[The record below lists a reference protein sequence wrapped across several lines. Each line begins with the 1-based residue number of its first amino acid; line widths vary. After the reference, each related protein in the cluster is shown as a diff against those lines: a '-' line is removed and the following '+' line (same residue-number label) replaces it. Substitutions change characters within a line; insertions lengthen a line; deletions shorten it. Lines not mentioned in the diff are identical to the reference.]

1 MNPKD
6 LRPKDLGKACE
17 QLIQIEDLMPLSFPY
32 DQPGMEPEF
41 PEVKPEWRE
50 RYCTSLDGCV
60 ALDTLQ
66 RPQTEAEEIEL
77 VQKFLNGL
85 EKVFPMP
92 IMVCYSPYTY
102 LLSTVLNV
110 ILVRMPAIFTRL
122 PVIRNCTGLSSE
134 LMHSERYIKTIAPGA
149 VN

>member
-41 PEVKPEWRE
+41 LKLSPSE
-50 RYCTSLDGCV
+50 RKILYFPGWVCGT
-60 ALDTLQ
+60 DTLQ

-85 EKVFPMP
+85 KRSFR
-92 IMVCYSPYTY
+92 CQ
-102 LLSTVLNV
+102 
-110 ILVRMPAIFTRL
+110 
-122 PVIRNCTGLSSE
+122 
-134 LMHSERYIKTIAPGA
+134 
-149 VN
+149 